1 LVIDYG
7 DPQDL
12 QFKIDDREYGATGQV
27 KIDMGKG
34 ARTGRWEAM
43 EFGSWTRRRPIGRDY
58 AAAKDAD

>member
-1 LVIDYG
+1 MDYG

-27 KIDMGKG
+27 KIGMGKG

-43 EFGSWTRRRPIGRDY
+43 EVGMRNEEIS
-58 AAAKDAD
+58 